1 MTGLEALGK
10 LRPDVYL
17 DTMGYA
23 FTLPLFKY
31 VGDCKVGC
39 YVHYPTISTDM
50 LQAVKSRRAAFNNR
64 RHIANSALFTKLKL
78 IYYQVLSLLLI

>member
-1 MTGLEALGK
+1 LEALSK
-10 LRPDVYL
+10 VCPDVYL

-23 FTLPLFKY
+23 FTMPLFKY
-31 VGDCKVGC
+31 VGGCKVGC

-64 RHIANSALFTKLKL
+64 RSIANSALFTKLKL
-78 IYYQVLSLLLI
+78 IYYKVNIK